1 MSGVHISVSKFV
13 STRHRRRRAALLAAI
28 AMILP
33 APLDAVHAA
42 DLWPQTRISL
52 KVIQWIPLKGIYE
65 QWEAISGDYVIGS
78 DGSLTL
84 PVIGTISTS
93 GKDSEE
99 IASEIALSLREQ
111 LGLVKAPDTS
121 VDVVDYP
128 QIYVVGDVSGPGSFD
143 YRPGMTVLQALA
155 LGGGQRRE
163 QITET
168 SAERVKL
175 ATELRML
182 EDGLLRSRVRLA
194 RLKAEASGE
203 DAISFPP
210 GTGNQLNA
218 ELARSAMAD
227 EAAIF
232 AARKRELARQLE
244 ALDELGVL
252 LNEEIATTKARLEDV
267 EKMIA
272 TATEDLRGIQALVE
286 KGLST
291 SARRSELERQIAD
304 MRFEQ
309 LTQTTAILRAQ
320 QALSQAKREAAQLQD
335 SRQSQA
341 AVSLQEEQANIDEM
355 VLRQASS
362 QRLLLDFDVK
372 SAGVSSQPT
381 DLHYSIVRSGSGS
394 ADIVAQEATN
404 LLPGDVLKVSA
415 VVAAVQNAAPAQTQV
430 SALDE
435 E

>member
-1 MSGVHISVSKFV
+1 MSSVHISVSRFV

-65 QWEAISGDYVIGS
+65 QWEAISGDYVIGG

-84 PVIGTISTS
+84 PVIGTIPTS

-210 GTGNQLNA
+210 GTGSQLNA

-227 EAAIF
+227 EEAIF

-320 QALSQAKREAAQLQD
+320 QALSQATREAAQLQD

-355 VLRQASS
+355 VLRQTSS

-372 SAGVSSQPT
+372 SAGGSSQPT
-381 DLHYSIVRSGSGS
+381 DLHYSIVRAGSGS